1 MSVTAPRFSGCTIF
15 GTDTGTCCTTFPVT
29 ANITQGSVTCQTSSD
44 RVKALQQCLTPL
56 VSSGRDVAKSLK
68 CTGSSSS
75 GAAPAAGPTGSIA
88 ANRWTL
94 VLVGASV
101 ALAVVSGAV

>member
-44 RVKALQQCLTPL
+44 RVKALQQ
-56 VSSGRDVAKSLK
+56 DVAKSLK